1 MKMPTPFAKFKIR
14 LDELYQLEYHDELNP
29 KLFTDSTLKSE
40 IREKLLAIGNEF
52 IKYVNVPLKVKDIVF
67 CGGNANY
74 NYTPLSD
81 IDVHIIAKF
90 PKRDRDLLK
99 ALFMEK
105 KATWGMRHDIKIAGY
120 PVELY
125 IQPDDEEFVS
135 GQGIYSLQS
144 DKWIQEPKKQQVDV
158 DDTNL
163 KSKVEDLKKQIDD
176 AINATDE
183 KALQELADKIYSM
196 RNEGLHRGGEFS
208 LGTMVFKALRNEGY
222 LDKLNKTE
230 TLIYDKRLSY

>member
-1 MKMPTPFAKFKIR
+1 MPTEFTSFKFK
-14 LDELYQLEYHDELNP
+14 LDERYKLEYHDVLNP
-29 KLFTDSTLKSE
+29 KIFQDSKLKSE
-40 IREKLLAIGNEF
+40 LREKLLTIAREF
-52 IKYVNVPLKVKDIVF
+52 IKYVNVPLTVKDIVF

-105 KATWGMRHDIKIAGY
+105 KATWGMRHQIKIAGY

-125 IQPDDEEFVS
+125 IQPSDEDFVS

-144 DKWIQEPKKQQVDV
+144 NKWIQEPQRIKVDY
-158 DDTNL
+158 DDTNFIA
-163 KSKVEDLKKQIDD
+163 KVEDLKKQVDD
-176 AINATDE
+176 TINADDE
-183 KALQELADKIYSM
+183 KGLKDLADKIYAM

-208 LGTMVFKALRNEGY
+208 IGTMVFKALRNEGY
-222 LDKLNKTE
+222 LDRLNKK
-230 TLIYDKRLSY
+230 IAAVYDKRLSD